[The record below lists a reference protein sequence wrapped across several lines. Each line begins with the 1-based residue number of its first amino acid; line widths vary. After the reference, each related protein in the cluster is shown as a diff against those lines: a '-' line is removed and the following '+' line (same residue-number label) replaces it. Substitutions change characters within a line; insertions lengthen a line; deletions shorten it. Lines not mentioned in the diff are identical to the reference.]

1 MIRKREEKARRIYVV
16 AHLLLLQEVPL
27 ALREGSSGSG
37 ENQWQHE
44 AWDSAATPFCLC
56 KRCLLLCERASPSGV
71 VAQKQR
77 QRPIIHRIRSPFAL
91 QEVPLALQRAL

>member
-37 ENQWQHE
+37 DP
-44 AWDSAATPFCLC
+44 DSRPIMQMKVAH
-56 KRCLLLCERASPSGV
+56 LLL
-71 VAQKQR
+71 
-77 QRPIIHRIRSPFAL
+77 L
-91 QEVPLALQRAL
+91 